1 MKNSKSQW
9 YSKSPW
15 VVIGDKVGPIRSYG
29 YEGCDKEHKE
39 VAIVPQV
46 LGSFDGDLHL
56 ISAAPEM
63 YEALEWLLHLHHG
76 VSKGGENTP
85 ITDKEW
91 EHALSDAM
99 KAVKKAR
106 GEG

>member
-1 MKNSKSQW
+1 MMKNSKSQW

-46 LGSFDGDLHL
+46 LGSFEGDLHL

-63 YEALEWLLHLHHG
+63 YELLETIENDSGQVPEWLRIKIQEVL
-76 VSKGGENTP
+76 
-85 ITDKEW
+85 
-91 EHALSDAM
+91 
-99 KAVKKAR
+99 KKAR
-106 GEG
+106 GDGNE